1 VSGASSRLFWGV
13 AASVVV
19 SDFLTKRLAVAALT
33 HRSVPLAGDWLSLQ
47 LVYNPGAAFGI
58 HVGAYS
64 RWVFMILAL
73 LALVVLGSM
82 VRQTVRDQW
91 VRMTALALVC
101 GGAVGN
107 LIDRM
112 RSARGV
118 VDFIDVWIGPVHWPT
133 FNLADT
139 AVSCGAVTLAVILWL
154 EGRRGTA
161 AAREQA
167 DAPGLSSG

>member
-1 VSGASSRLFWGV
+1 MKGASGMVFWGV
-13 AASVVV
+13 GTSVVAL
-19 SDFLTKRLAVAALT
+19 DFLTKRLAVAVLS
-33 HRSVPLAGDWLSLQ
+33 HRSIPLLGDWLSLQ

-58 HVGAYS
+58 HVGEYS
-64 RWVFMILAL
+64 RWVFMLLAL

-82 VRQTVRDQW
+82 VRQTPADQRVRL
-91 VRMTALALVC
+91 VALALVC

-107 LIDRM
+107 LVDRV

-118 VDFIDVWIGPVHWPT
+118 VDFIDVWIGPMHWPT
-133 FNLADT
+133 FNVADT
-139 AVSCGAVTLAVILWL
+139 AVSCGAVTLALILWL

-167 DAPGLSSG
+167 DAAGLSS